1 MGARGSSERIEQMRI
16 LELLGL
22 TRDDVL
28 KIAATFPPPRTGHA
42 VAPDGK
48 CIGDKRDKILALLKA
63 AEMTT
68 SELAAMCGTNNEG
81 VRLILRRLE
90 ESGRVVRV
98 EEGKCGVGGSPAK
111 WRMLHE

>member
-1 MGARGSSERIEQMRI
+1 MRI

-22 TRDDVL
+22 AREDVL

-42 VAPDGK
+42 VSPDGK
-48 CIGDKRDKILALLKA
+48 RTGDKRDKIIALLRVA
-63 AEMTT
+63 DMTT
-68 SELAAMCGTNNEG
+68 SELAAMCGTDNEG

-90 ESGRVVRV
+90 ESKRVVRV
-98 EEGKCGVGGSPAK
+98 EEGKGGVGGRPAK